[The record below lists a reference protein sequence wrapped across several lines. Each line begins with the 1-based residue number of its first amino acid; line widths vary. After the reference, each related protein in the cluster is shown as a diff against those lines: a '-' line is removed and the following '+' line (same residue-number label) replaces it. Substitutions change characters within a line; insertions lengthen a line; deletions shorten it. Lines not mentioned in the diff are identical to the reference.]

1 MGRERRLGEGTDE
14 RNVCEKEGDGCETRK
29 RERDG
34 KGEEKTF
41 TEEEKKNRTNNF
53 LYIYPNPYLTR

>member
-41 TEEEKKNRTNNF
+41 TEEEKKIEQIISCI
-53 LYIYPNPYLTR
+53 YIQTHI